1 MQPGT
6 TRHSKLRGDTAL
18 LSAPVF
24 PKVEGDALT
33 RDYGRFII
41 GAMEHGYGI
50 TLGNALRRVLLSS
63 LPGAAVSSMRITDVH
78 HEFSDIPDVKEDVTQ
93 LMLNVK
99 QIRLR
104 MVGEGPLRMRLE
116 VRGEGVVTA
125 GDIQTP
131 PEIEIVNP
139 ELYLFTTD
147 SNKARLDIEFQVEA
161 GRGYSPAEQR
171 GKLPIGELPVDAI
184 YSPVRRVNFSVE
196 PARIGQTTNYDRLIM
211 EIWTDGTMRPQ
222 DALSQ
227 AAAVLVQHL
236 RLIAGV
242 SLDEVM
248 LEGDSDGKGIPSE
261 WSDKPIEDLEL
272 SVRVYNSLKRTGISS
287 IGDLLDMM
295 EKNGGNLM
303 NLRNFGEKS
312 MTELKEKLRARG
324 LMPQEDGESEESSG
338 AGMAAMADEDEV

>member
-1 MQPGT
+1 
-6 TRHSKLRGDTAL
+6 L

-63 LPGAAVSSMRITDVH
+63 LPGASVTSMRITDVH
-78 HEFSDIPDVKEDVTQ
+78 HEFSDVPDVKEDVTQ
-93 LMLNVK
+93 LMLHVK

-104 MVGEGPLRMRLE
+104 MRGEGPQRMRLE

-125 GDIQTP
+125 GDIQAP

-147 SNKARLDIEFQVEA
+147 SNKARLDIEFHVEA

-227 AAAVLVQHL
+227 AAAILVQHL

-272 SVRVYNSLKRTGISS
+272 SVRVYNSLKRTGIST

-295 EKNGGNLM
+295 DKNGGNLM

-312 MTELKEKLRARG
+312 MSELKEKLRARG
-324 LMPQEDGESEESSG
+324 LLPQEEGAEETVE
-338 AGMAAMADEDEV
+338 EDEV